1 MKSLVLLFF
10 VICTVLFTKHIPRWK
25 DSLTDEERRRLDKP
39 LFLTPLLES
48 NDTEK
53 ARRLSKVT
61 LFEKE
66 HGVEAYSGYIT
77 INKTLGSHLFF
88 MLTKTKHPSADEAP
102 LILWTFGGPGV
113 SSLLGPLLFNG
124 PFTLNAQGRLVA
136 ASLTSGQLQS
146 FAHVLY
152 LDHPVGSGYSF
163 AEKEDDDRTFAKS
176 TDDAVDGVDDFLRQ
190 FELLFPEFRGRQFYF
205 AGESYSARDAF
216 GYANRYHTKAVKTSL
231 RLAGIM
237 SGAGFI
243 APLLRAANPAEFLLK
258 MGLIDVHGRRRFDE
272 KFGHIKESVDE
283 EEILVAILLL
293 REVFTKMA
301 DGGPSLFESLT
312 GYSHRASALR
322 STEPP
327 EFAMYRKYVTS
338 DDFKRAVHVGINA
351 SMDRQRNIVS
361 TTLYSYDAF
370 KDISELVATVL
381 DKERVLVYG
390 GNMDVVYPA
399 DEVYG
404 FLRSLQWKGKEDLR
418 MARRIPYKNASDA
431 GGEVVGYKMMVRNFT
446 YALLVNAGHYVSLD
460 SRQAVV
466 DLYRDF
472 VYSKTTSTYPTS

>member
-10 VICTVLFTKHIPRWK
+10 VIWTVLFTKRLPRRK
-25 DSLTDEERRRLDKP
+25 DSLTDEERRRLDEP
-39 LFLTPLLES
+39 LFLTPFLEA
-48 NDTEK
+48 NDTEN
-53 ARRLSKVT
+53 ARRLSRVAF
-61 LFEKE
+61 FEE
-66 HGVEAYSGYIT
+66 EYGVEAYSGYIT
-77 INKTLGSHLFF
+77 IDKTLGSHLFF
-88 MLTKTKHPSADEAP
+88 MLTKTKHPSPDKAP

-124 PFTLNAQGRLVA
+124 PFTLDDQGRLEA
-136 ASLTSGQLQS
+136 ASPASGQLQS

-163 AEKEDDDRTFAKS
+163 AEQEDDGRTFAKNIE
-176 TDDAVDGVDDFLRQ
+176 DAVDGVDDFLRQ

-216 GYANRYHTKAVKTSL
+216 GYANRYHGKGVKTSL

-243 APLLRAANPAEFLLK
+243 APLLRAANPAKFLLQL
-258 MGLIDVHGRRRFDE
+258 GLIDVHGRRQFDE
-272 KFGHIKESVDE
+272 KFAQIKESVED

-293 REVFTKMA
+293 REVFIKTA

-327 EFAMYRKYVTS
+327 EFATYRKYVTS

-351 SMDRQRNIVS
+351 TMDRQRNTVS
-361 TTLYSYDAF
+361 TSLYSYDAF
-370 KDISELVATVL
+370 KDIRELVATVL

-399 DEVYG
+399 DDVYG
-404 FLRSLQWKGKEDLR
+404 FLRSLQWKGEEDLR
-418 MARRIPYKNASDA
+418 TARRRPYKNSSNA
-431 GGEVVGYKMMVRNFT
+431 GGEVVGYKMIVRNFT
-446 YALLVNAGHYVSLD
+446 YALLVNSGHYVSLD

-472 VYSKTTSTYPTS
+472 VYFNATST

>member
-124 PFTLNAQGRLVA
+124 PFTLDAQGRLVA

-176 TDDAVDGVDDFLRQ
+176 IDDAVDGVDDFLRQ

-205 AGESYSARDAF
+205 AAESYSARDAF

-258 MGLIDVHGRRRFDE
+258 LGLIDVHGRRQFDE
-272 KFGHIKESVDE
+272 KFGQIKESVDE
-283 EEILVAILLL
+283 EEILVAVLLL
-293 REVFTKMA
+293 SVRRLCIKTKTPKKTDSSTCVAYQHKRISPSHVVANHKLRLHRGGHYLRPGEHSGHHGDDHHQRRA
-301 DGGPSLFESLT
+301 DRRGPAVSES
-312 GYSHRASALR
+312 GAAIR
-322 STEPP
+322 
-327 EFAMYRKYVTS
+327 
-338 DDFKRAVHVGINA
+338 VHVQGHGVILQLLLGH
-351 SMDRQRNIVS
+351 D
-361 TTLYSYDAF
+361 T
-370 KDISELVATVL
+370 
-381 DKERVLVYG
+381 
-390 GNMDVVYPA
+390 P
-399 DEVYG
+399 
-404 FLRSLQWKGKEDLR
+404 LRCHR
-418 MARRIPYKNASDA
+418 
-431 GGEVVGYKMMVRNFT
+431 
-446 YALLVNAGHYVSLD
+446 
-460 SRQAVV
+460 
-466 DLYRDF
+466 
-472 VYSKTTSTYPTS
+472 